1 MMDLFGDPNVWL
13 PFTFA
18 ALMGVSILIY
28 VVLDGFDL
36 GVGLLMPLSSDEEKD
51 RLVASIGPF
60 WDANETWLV
69 LAIGLLLVA
78 FPTAHGVI
86 LTALYLPVAVMLV
99 GLILRGVSFEF
110 RVKAPATQKG
120 FWNACCVCNGDG
132 GVSYRWL

>member
-36 GVGLLMPLSSDEEKD
+36 GVGLLMPLSTDEEKD

-60 WDANETWLV
+60 WDANE
-69 LAIGLLLVA
+69 
-78 FPTAHGVI
+78 
-86 LTALYLPVAVMLV
+86 
-99 GLILRGVSFEF
+99 R
-110 RVKAPATQKG
+110 
-120 FWNACCVCNGDG
+120 D
-132 GVSYRWL
+132 SYRESDRRLRLLSSQEPGGKSGATWRRADYSS